1 MKSTSPILLVA
12 LVFSSVLTQNTFAE
26 DSTFTY
32 QGRLTSGNT
41 PANAQYEM
49 NFTLYDAPTNG
60 TVVGGQTVAPV
71 TVTNGFFT
79 AIVDFGSDS
88 FNGSARWLEISL
100 NLFGTD
106 MIPTTLVPR
115 QQIFHTPY
123 AIHAAN
129 AASLS
134 SPSNAPLEIKVNGA
148 RALRIEPTSAAP
160 NLIGGHPG
168 NGVSNGVVGA
178 FIGGGG
184 LTNFSGAHPNR
195 VNGNYGAI
203 VGGTGNSVNDQYTF
217 IGGGQDNRI
226 ASGASASAIV
236 GGSGNQIARGAIE
249 SFIGG
254 GLSGLIDTDSTWS
267 VIAGGYE
274 NSIGSNSAISTI
286 SGGLA
291 NRIDAEAQRSTIAGG
306 SGNSIGYAA
315 FYSFI
320 GGGQDNI
327 IHPSASVAT
336 ISGGEENSIYTGS
349 SLSTIAG
356 GEDNVVNIVS
366 PYSSIGG
373 GYFNIVQSFAPY
385 SVIGGG
391 TFNTVESEDTT
402 ISGGRSNAISFQ
414 AYGAVIGGGIANAID
429 SEGVHSTI
437 SGGFQNFIVHDAG
450 TATIAGGRENR
461 VTGDAGTISGG
472 WGNVASDHATVSGG
486 SWNYGEGSFGTI
498 GGGSYNTNNAEYASL
513 GGGFL
518 NTIVFDADYATL
530 GGGIANFIDADADR
544 ATIAG
549 GNLNFIGSD
558 ADAATITGGEN
569 NSISQSCPF
578 AFIGGGKDNRIEKDG
593 GQYATIAGG
602 FSNTNRGQYA
612 TIPGGRENIADRD
625 YTFAAGR
632 RAHALHP
639 GAFVWADSSDFEF
652 RSANQNEWAVRATGG
667 ARFVSAIDSTGSNI
681 AGVTL
686 APGAG
691 AWSTLSDR
699 NAKENVSS
707 VNARDILDKVAALPM
722 ATWNYKSQD
731 KTIRHMGPMA
741 QDFKA
746 AFELGENDRTITT
759 VDADGVALAA
769 IQGLNQK
776 MDAEN
781 KELRSALQSR
791 DATIA
796 DLQKRLSQIESILG
810 SLASTRK

>member
-12 LVFSSVLTQNTFAE
+12 LVFSSVLTQNSFGE

-32 QGRLTSGNT
+32 QGRLTSGST

-49 NFTLYDAPTNG
+49 NFTLYDAPISG
-60 TVVGGQTVAPV
+60 TVISTWTVAPV
-71 TVTNGFFT
+71 TVTNGLFT
-79 AIVDFGSDS
+79 AIVDFGADA
-88 FNGSARWLEISL
+88 FTGAPRWLEISV
-100 NLFGTD
+100 NLFGSD

-115 QQIFHTPY
+115 QQIVRTPY

-129 AASLS
+129 AASLAS
-134 SPSNAPLEIKVNGA
+134 QGNAPLEIKVNGT
-148 RALRIEPTSAAP
+148 RALRIEPTTAAP
-160 NLIGGHPG
+160 NLIGGYPG
-168 NGVSNGVVGA
+168 NAVSNGVVGA

-195 VNGNYGAI
+195 VNGSYGAI
-203 VGGTGNSVNDQYTF
+203 VGGSGNTLNDQYTF

-254 GLSGLIDTDSTWS
+254 GLSGLIDSDSTWS

-274 NSIGSNSAISTI
+274 NAIGSNSAISVI
-286 SGGLA
+286 SGGLG
-291 NRIDAEAQRSTIAGG
+291 NKIGAEAQRSTIAGG

-327 IHPSASVAT
+327 IHESATVAT
-336 ISGGEENSIYTGS
+336 ISGGEENAIYSGS

-356 GEDNVVNIVS
+356 GEDNMVYAVS
-366 PYSSIGG
+366 PYASIGG
-373 GYFNIVQSFAPY
+373 GYFNIVDSFSGY
-385 SVIGGG
+385 STIGGG
-391 TFNTVESEDTT
+391 TFNSVESEHTT

-472 WGNVASDHATVSGG
+472 WGNVASGYTVVAGG
-486 SWNYGEGSFGTI
+486 SWNSGGGSFSSI
-498 GGGSYNTNNAEYASL
+498 SGGSYNTNDAEYAFL

-518 NTIVFDADYATL
+518 NFIVSDADYATI
-530 GGGIANFIDADADR
+530 GGGIANRIDADGDR

-558 ADAATITGGEN
+558 SDAATITGGEN
-569 NSISQSCPF
+569 NSISQSCSF

-602 FSNTNRGQYA
+602 FSNTNRGEYA
-612 TIPGGRENIADRD
+612 TIPGGLENIADRD

-632 RAHALHP
+632 RAHARHQ
-639 GAFVWADSSDFEF
+639 GAFVWADSSDFAF
-652 RSANQNEWAVRATGG
+652 ASSSQNEWAVRATGG

-722 ATWNYKSQD
+722 ATWNYKAQD

-746 AFELGENDRTITT
+746 AFELGENDRSITT

-776 MDAEN
+776 IDAEN

-796 DLQKRLSQIESILG
+796 DLQKRLSQIETLLG